1 MRFELRKLVWRILG
15 FDYQMMLDK
24 NDFTLL
30 KNDSYTKIGEKTYDN
45 GAKVWRWS
53 NAPLTIGN
61 YCSIANNVN
70 FIIDEGNHKMSS
82 ITNFPI
88 ANNLFK
94 NENTIN
100 GIDKKTFFS
109 KFKQKEGITIGNDV
123 WIGMGA
129 YIMPGVTIGNGAT
142 IAANSFVTKDISDY
156 TVVAGVPANII
167 KVKYEVETINKL
179 NAIAWWD
186 WKESIIKER
195 IIDFYLP
202 INHFIDK
209 FFDEL

>member
-1 MRFELRKLVWRILG
+1 MKIIRKFLWRILG

-53 NAPLTIGN
+53 NTPLTIGN

-70 FIIDEGNHKMSS
+70 FIIDEGYHKMSS

-100 GIDKKTFFS
+100 GIDKKTFLS
-109 KFKQKEGITIGNDV
+109 KFKQKEGITIGNNV

-129 YIMPGVTIGNGAT
+129 YIMPGVTVGNGVT
-142 IAANSFVTKDISDY
+142 IAANSVVTKPVADY
-156 TVVAGVPANII
+156 SVVAGSPAKVI
-167 KVKYEVETINKL
+167 KVKHDERTVQELNK
-179 NAIAWWD
+179 IAWWN
-186 WKESIIKER
+186 WEEELIKER
-195 IIDFYLP
+195 ISDFYGG
-202 INHFIDK
+202 INNFINK
-209 FFDEL
+209 YVK

>member
-1 MRFELRKLVWRILG
+1 MKIIRKFLWRILG

-53 NAPLTIGN
+53 NTPLTIGN

-70 FIIDEGNHKMSS
+70 FIIDEGYHKISS

-100 GIDKKTFFS
+100 GIDKKTFLS

-129 YIMPGVTIGNGAT
+129 YIMPGVTVGNGVT
-142 IAANSFVTKDISDY
+142 IAANSVVTKPVADY
-156 TVVAGVPANII
+156 SVVAGSPAKVI
-167 KVKYEVETINKL
+167 KVKHDERTVQELNK
-179 NAIAWWD
+179 IAWWN
-186 WKESIIKER
+186 WEEELIKER
-195 IIDFYLP
+195 ISDFYGG
-202 INHFIDK
+202 INNFINK
-209 FFDEL
+209 YVK

>member
-1 MRFELRKLVWRILG
+1 MKIIRKFLWRILG

-53 NAPLTIGN
+53 NTPLTIGN

-70 FIIDEGNHKMSS
+70 FIIDEGYHKMSS

-100 GIDKKTFFS
+100 GIDKKTFLS

-129 YIMPGVTIGNGAT
+129 YIMPGVTVGNGVT
-142 IAANSFVTKDISDY
+142 IAANSVVTKPVADY
-156 TVVAGVPANII
+156 SVVAGSPAKVI
-167 KVKYEVETINKL
+167 KVKHDERTVQELNK
-179 NAIAWWD
+179 IAWWN
-186 WKESIIKER
+186 WEEELIKER
-195 IIDFYLP
+195 ISDFYGG
-202 INHFIDK
+202 INNFINK
-209 FFDEL
+209 YVK

>member
-1 MRFELRKLVWRILG
+1 MILLRKLVWRILG

-24 NDFTLL
+24 TDFTLL
-30 KNDSYTKIGEKTYDN
+30 KNDSYTKIGERTYDN
-45 GAKVWRWS
+45 GAKVWRWTD
-53 NAPLTIGN
+53 APLTIGN

-70 FIIDEGNHKMSS
+70 FIINKGNHKMSS

-88 ANNLFK
+88 ANNVFK

-142 IAANSFVTKDISDY
+142 IAANSVVTKDISDY
-156 TVVAGVPANII
+156 TVEAGVPANII

-186 WKESIIKER
+186 WEEENIKNR
-195 IIDFYLP
+195 IIYFHKS
-202 INHFIDK
+202 INEFVNRFSK
-209 FFDEL
+209 